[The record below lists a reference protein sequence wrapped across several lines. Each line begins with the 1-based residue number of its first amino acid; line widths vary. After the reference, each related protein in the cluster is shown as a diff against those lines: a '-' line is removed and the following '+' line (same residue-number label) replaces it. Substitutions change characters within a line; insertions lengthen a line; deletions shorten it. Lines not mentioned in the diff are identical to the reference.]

1 MEKLNKESEDIMIER
16 FGTDSIIALATLE
29 GNMPHVRSVNA
40 HYENGAFYVITY
52 AQSNKMK
59 QIEKNPNVAI
69 SGDWFTAH
77 GKGINLGYFGKE
89 ENVEI
94 AEKLREAFS
103 TLIGNGHND
112 FSDVNTCILCIKLT
126 DGVLF
131 SHGTRYDINFTE

>member
-1 MEKLNKESEDIMIER
+1 MEKLNKEPEDIMIER

-103 TLIGNGHND
+103 AWIGNGHND